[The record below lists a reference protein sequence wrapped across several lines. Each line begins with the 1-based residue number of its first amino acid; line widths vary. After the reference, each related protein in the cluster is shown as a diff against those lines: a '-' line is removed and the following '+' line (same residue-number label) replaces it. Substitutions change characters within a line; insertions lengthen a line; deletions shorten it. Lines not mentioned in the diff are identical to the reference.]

1 MMRKTLKVAGSA
13 LREMVWVVIAVAVL
27 YGAFQGFQL
36 LGDNRPVAV
45 AAPVDRPVALV
56 ETAELSLIS
65 SPLPVRGEGFIR
77 PYRNVALSAVGAG
90 RVMELHPALI
100 DGEGEF
106 SAGDVLVRLDDRA
119 ERASLDQIAAS
130 IAASEARLDLN
141 RTQLE
146 RTESLRDSGSASQ
159 GALDQLLSQN
169 AELVANLEGFRA
181 GLALGQIAFDNKT
194 IYAPFDGAVLTKL
207 AEVGSVV
214 GAGQSIAEIY
224 TSSQLDVDI
233 AVREA
238 DAALIPGLFQDA
250 DVPAVVTI
258 SFAGRDITWDARV
271 ARFAPALDPQTRTL
285 TVTVEII
292 DVNGG
297 RAGDSAALSSGAS
310 PALIN
315 AFAQVI
321 VNGDNPARTYPIP
334 STALRNGNA
343 VWVLDDGALA
353 TLPAALVHVDGDT
366 SYVRLD
372 SVPDGARLILPAYG
386 TYTGGLPADAPVLRP
401 LFANGAIAI
410 LTGSRALAVPLPV
423 SP

>member
-1 MMRKTLKVAGSA
+1 MMRRALRIAFRA
-13 LREMVWVVIAVAVL
+13 LREIVWVVIAAAVI

-36 LGDNRPVAV
+36 LGDNRPIAL
-45 AAPVDRPVALV
+45 AAPVERPVALV
-56 ETAELSLIS
+56 ETAELSLNA

-77 PYRNVALSAVGAG
+77 PYRSVALSAIAGG

-100 DGEGEF
+100 DRQGQF
-106 SAGDVLVRLDDRA
+106 AAGDVLVRLDDRA
-119 ERASLDQIAAS
+119 ERTSLDQITANITATQ
-130 IAASEARLDLN
+130 ARLDLN
-141 RTQLE
+141 QTQLE
-146 RTESLRDSGSASQ
+146 RTQSLRDSGSASQ

-169 AELVANLEGFRA
+169 AELAATLEGFEA
-181 GLALGQIAFDNKT
+181 ALVLGQIALDTKT
-194 IYAPFDGAVLTKL
+194 VYAPFDGAVLTKL

-224 TSSQLDVDI
+224 TSGQLDVDI

-250 DVPAVVTI
+250 AAPAEVTI
-258 SFAGRDITWDARV
+258 SFAGRDISWDARV

-297 RAGDSAALSSGAS
+297 RADDRAALASGAS

-315 AFAQVI
+315 AFAQV
-321 VNGDNPARTYPIP
+321 VVTGENPAQTYQIP

-343 VWVLDDGALA
+343 VWVLDAGELA
-353 TLPAALVHVDGDT
+353 ILPASLVHVDRDT
-366 SYVRLD
+366 SFVRID
-372 SVPDGARLILPAYG
+372 AVPDGARLILTALSSPVAGMALREVSTAAPA
-386 TYTGGLPADAPVLRP
+386 
-401 LFANGAIAI
+401 AII
-410 LTGSRALAVPLPV
+410 E
-423 SP
+423 